1 MNKFSDMTT
10 FVTVVDAA
18 SFSEAARRLGTTKSI
33 VSERIQQ
40 LEKRLG
46 CALLERGRPLRMTQ
60 AGLVFYESAA
70 RVLEDVERAEES
82 VQDAQSSLGGT
93 FRIAVPM
100 AFMTRH
106 LAPLLSKFAMMH
118 PNLCLDV
125 EAQDR
130 VVSLQDGQYDMA
142 IRMGELSDS
151 SLVARTIT
159 VNRHLICASPAY
171 LERQGTPAHPG
182 ELAQHAGLVYYN
194 REPNGMWSLP
204 LDGRR
209 QSFRIGTRMRTD
221 SGHLLLEGA
230 RAGLGLA
237 ILPTFLAAGP
247 MLAGEL
253 VAVLQAYSPSGGQI
267 SAVYRKTV
275 RTPPKIHVLIDFL
288 ADEIGHP
295 SRWDAELMKAGL
307 IGEHSPAQGLA

>member
-1 MNKFSDMTT
+1 MNKFSDMIT

-60 AGLVFYESAA
+60 AGMVFYESAS

-82 VQDAQSSLGGT
+82 VQDAQSSLRGT
-93 FRIAVPM
+93 FRVAVPM
-100 AFMTRH
+100 AFMTGH
-106 LAPLLSKFAMMH
+106 LAPILSKFAALH
-118 PNLCLDV
+118 PELCLDV

-130 VVSLQDGQYDMA
+130 VVSLQDGQYDLA

-171 LERQGTPAHPG
+171 LEQQGTPAHPC
-182 ELAQHAGLVYYN
+182 ELAQHAGLIYYN

-204 LDGRR
+204 FEGRR

-237 ILPTFLAAGP
+237 ILPTFLAAEP

-275 RTPPKIHVLIDFL
+275 RTPPKIHVLIEFL

-295 SRWDAELMKAGL
+295 SRWDTRLVEAGL
-307 IGEHSPAQGLA
+307 ISEQAAS

>member
-1 MNKFSDMTT
+1 MNKFSDMST
-10 FVTVVDAA
+10 FVTVVEAA

-33 VSERIQQ
+33 VSERVQQ

-60 AGLVFYESAA
+60 AGVVFYESAS

-82 VQDAQSSLGGT
+82 VQEVQSSLRGT
-93 FRIAVPM
+93 FRLAVPM

-106 LAPLLSKFAMMH
+106 LAPILSRFAALH
-118 PNLCLDV
+118 PDLCLDV

-151 SLVARTIT
+151 SLVGRTIT
-159 VNRHLICASPAY
+159 VNRHVICASPAY
-171 LERQGTPAHPG
+171 LEQRGTPDHPCDLAH
-182 ELAQHAGLVYYN
+182 HDGLIYYN

-204 LDGRR
+204 IDGKR

-221 SGHLLLEGA
+221 SGHLLLEGT

-237 ILPTFLAAGP
+237 ILPTFLAAEP
-247 MLAGEL
+247 ILAGEL
-253 VAVLQAYSPSGGQI
+253 VPVLQAYSPSGGQI
-267 SAVYRKTV
+267 SAVYRKTG
-275 RTPPKIHVLIDFL
+275 RTPPKIHVLIEFL
-288 ADEIGHP
+288 AEQVGHP
-295 SRWDAELMKAGL
+295 AHWDANLVSAGL
-307 IGEHSPAQGLA
+307 INGSLAV

>member
-1 MNKFSDMTT
+1 MNKFTDMTT
-10 FVTVVDAA
+10 FVSVVEAA

-60 AGLVFYESAA
+60 AGLAFYESAS
-70 RVLEDVERAEES
+70 RVLEEVERAEES
-82 VQDAQSSLGGT
+82 VQDVQASLRGT

-106 LAPLLSKFAMMH
+106 LGPILSRFAALH
-118 PNLCLDV
+118 PDLCLDV

-151 SLVARTIT
+151 SLIGRSIT
-159 VNRHLICASPAY
+159 VNRHLVCASPAY
-171 LERQGTPAHPG
+171 LERRGVPQHPA
-182 ELAQHAGLVYYN
+182 ELAQHDGLVYYN

-204 LDGRR
+204 VEGRR

-253 VAVLQAYSPSGGQI
+253 IAVLQPYSPSGGQI

-288 ADEIGHP
+288 AEEIGHP
-295 SRWDAELMKAGL
+295 AHWDTELIEAGL
-307 IGEHSPAQGLA
+307 IEGATPV

>member
-18 SFSEAARRLGTTKSI
+18 SFSEAARRLATTKSI

-46 CALLERGRPLRMTQ
+46 CALLERGRPLRMTP
-60 AGLVFYESAA
+60 AGVVFYESAS

-82 VQDAQSSLGGT
+82 VQDAQSSLRGT
-93 FRIAVPM
+93 LRIAVPM

-106 LAPLLSKFAMMH
+106 LGPILSRFATLH
-118 PNLCLDV
+118 ADLCLDV

-130 VVSLQDGQYDMA
+130 VVSLLDGHYDMA

-159 VNRHLICASPAY
+159 VNRHLICASPSY
-171 LERQGTPAHPG
+171 LERYGTPAHPG
-182 ELAQHAGLVYYN
+182 DLAEHAGLIYYN

-204 LDGRR
+204 FEGRR

-253 VAVLQAYSPSGGQI
+253 VAVLQEYSPSGGQI

-275 RTPPKIHVLIDFL
+275 RTPPKIHVLIEYL
-288 ADEIGHP
+288 ADEIGDP
-295 SRWDAELMKAGL
+295 SRWDTELITAGL
-307 IGEHSPAQGLA
+307 IGAHAAV

>member
-46 CALLERGRPLRMTQ
+46 CALLERGRPLRMTP
-60 AGLVFYESAA
+60 AGLVFYESAS

-82 VQDAQSSLGGT
+82 VQDAQSSLRGT

-106 LAPLLSKFAMMH
+106 LGPILSKFATMH
-118 PNLCLDV
+118 PDLCLDV

-159 VNRHLICASPAY
+159 VNRHLVCASPAY
-171 LERQGTPAHPG
+171 LERHGTPAHPG
-182 ELAQHAGLVYYN
+182 ELAQHAGLIYYN

-237 ILPTFLAAGP
+237 ILPTFLAAEP

-275 RTPPKIHVLIDFL
+275 RTPPKIHVLIDYL

-295 SRWDAELMKAGL
+295 SRWDTELMKAGL
-307 IGEHSPAQGLA
+307 IGEHALG

>member
-10 FVTVVDAA
+10 FVTVVDSG
-18 SFSEAARRLGTTKSI
+18 SFSEAARRLATTKSI

-46 CALLERGRPLRMTQ
+46 CALIERGRPLRMTQ
-60 AGLVFYESAA
+60 AGLVFYESAS
-70 RVLEDVERAEES
+70 RVLQEVERAEES
-82 VQDAQSSLGGT
+82 VQDTQASLSGM
-93 FRIAVPM
+93 FRLAVPM

-106 LAPLLSKFAMMH
+106 LGPLLSKFAARH
-118 PNLCLDV
+118 PDLCLDV

-142 IRMGELSDS
+142 LRMGELSDS

-159 VNRHLICASPAY
+159 INRHLICASPRY
-171 LERQGTPAHPG
+171 LEQRGTPSHPND
-182 ELAQHAGLVYYN
+182 LPNHDGLIYYN

-204 LDGRR
+204 VDGKR
-209 QSFRIGTRMRTD
+209 QSFRIGARLRTD

-237 ILPTFLAAGP
+237 ILPTFLAVEP
-247 MLAGEL
+247 LLNGEL
-253 VAVLQAYSPSGGQI
+253 VPVLQAYSPSGGQI

-275 RTPPKIHVLIDFL
+275 RTPPKIHVLIEFL

-295 SRWDAELMKAGL
+295 ARWDADLMAAGV
-307 IGEHSPAQGLA
+307 IAAQAAN

>member
-10 FVTVVDAA
+10 FVTVVDAM

-33 VSERIQQ
+33 VSERMQQ

-60 AGLVFYESAA
+60 AGTVFYENASQL
-70 RVLEDVERAEES
+70 LEGVERAEQS
-82 VQDAQSSLGGT
+82 VQEVQSSLRGS

-106 LAPLLSKFAMMH
+106 LGPILSRFAALH
-118 PNLCLDV
+118 PDLCLDV

-130 VVSLQDGQYDMA
+130 VVSLQDGQYDLA

-151 SLVARTIT
+151 SLIARTIT

-171 LERQGTPAHPG
+171 LERQGTPTHPS
-182 ELAQHAGLVYYN
+182 ELAHHAGLIYYN

-204 LDGRR
+204 VDGRR

-237 ILPTFLAAGP
+237 ILPTFLAAEP

-253 VAVLQAYSPSGGQI
+253 VAVLQPYSPSGGQI

-288 ADEIGHP
+288 AEEVGHP
-295 SRWDAELMKAGL
+295 SRWDADLKKAGL
-307 IGEHSPAQGLA
+307 LDDQACA

>member
-1 MNKFSDMTT
+1 MNKLSDMTT

-33 VSERIQQ
+33 VSERMQQ

-60 AGLVFYESAA
+60 AGIVFYESAS

-82 VQDAQSSLGGT
+82 VQDVQSSLRGT
-93 FRIAVPM
+93 FRLAVPM
-100 AFMTRH
+100 AFMNRH
-106 LAPLLSKFAMMH
+106 LGPILSRFSAKH
-118 PNLCLDV
+118 PDLCLDV

-130 VVSLQDGQYDMA
+130 IVSLQDGQYDMA

-151 SLVARTIT
+151 SLVARSIT

-171 LERQGTPAHPG
+171 LERRGTPVHPG
-182 ELAQHAGLVYYN
+182 DLVHHDGLIYYN
-194 REPNGMWSLP
+194 REPNGMWSLL

-209 QSFRIGTRMRTD
+209 QSFRIGVRMRTD
-221 SGHLLLEGA
+221 SGHLLLESA

-237 ILPTFLAAGP
+237 ILPTFLAAEP
-247 MLAGEL
+247 ILAAEL
-253 VAVLQAYSPSGGQI
+253 VPVLQAYSPSGGQI

-275 RTPPKIHVLIDFL
+275 RTSPRIHVLIDFL
-288 ADEIGHP
+288 AAEIGHP
-295 SRWDAELMKAGL
+295 ARWDADLIAAGL
-307 IGEHSPAQGLA
+307 IGAKPAG

>member
-1 MNKFSDMTT
+1 MNKFSDMIT

-18 SFSEAARRLGTTKSI
+18 SFSEAARRLATTKSI

-60 AGLVFYESAA
+60 AGMVFYESAS
-70 RVLEDVERAEES
+70 RVLEEVERAEES
-82 VQDAQSSLGGT
+82 VQDAQSSLRGT

-106 LAPLLSKFAMMH
+106 LGPILSKFAAMH
-118 PNLCLDV
+118 PDLCLDV

-130 VVSLQDGQYDMA
+130 VVSLQDGQYDLA

-171 LERQGTPAHPG
+171 LAQQGTPAHPC
-182 ELAQHAGLVYYN
+182 ELAQHAGLIYYN

-204 LDGRR
+204 LDGKR

-237 ILPTFLAAGP
+237 ILPTFLAAEP

-253 VAVLQAYSPSGGQI
+253 VAVLQGYSPSGGQI

-275 RTPPKIHVLIDFL
+275 RTPPKIHVLIEFL

-295 SRWDAELMKAGL
+295 SRWDAELMQAGL
-307 IGEHSPAQGLA
+307 IGDQPVG